1 MMAYK
6 GYLAH
11 ITFDEQANLFHGEVI
26 NIRDVVTFQGQSI
39 DELLQALV
47 DSVEDYL
54 SFCTERGEAP
64 DQPFSGR
71 FTIRLSP
78 EQHRKVILA
87 AEKAGKDATQW
98 VTEMLEQA
106 TRSTGH

>member
-6 GYLAH
+6 RYLAH
-11 ITFDEQANLFHGEVI
+11 ITCDAQANLFHGEVI
-26 NIRDVVTFQGQSI
+26 NIRDVVTFQGQSV
-39 DELLQALV
+39 DELRQALA

-54 SFCTERGEAP
+54 ALCAERGETT

-71 FTIRLSP
+71 FTVQLAP

-87 AEKAGKDATQW
+87 AEKAGKDVTQW
-98 VTEMLEQA
+98 VTETLEHA
-106 TRSTGH
+106 I